1 MVGDRTTYHVWGWNH
16 PKLGSLAPTCL
27 MLHCDS
33 LPPDKLQL
41 QSTYS
46 SWKVD
51 GAVTLYW
58 FVSRSP
64 VLTYL
69 FGIGICAMYFDRGV
83 KFSEPASQ
91 LHLIFHDWFVWPAF
105 LGLGTCCAIN
115 ITNPKSPSPSYGL
128 TPTPTQQKR
137 FVTSTIFVR
146 PKKARKTGSCGAMTI
161 KISPGNWDRIPPK
174 KSGTGFHSHK
184 FPIHNSHKNL
194 FWVWE
199 SHSRISWGFWW
210 HGIGFSIAVWEAWGV
225 APGRSTKRRQ
235 VYDKSTLSGS
245 HRSEQKNMKV
255 VVAEAQKRKQQGFL

>member
-1 MVGDRTTYHVWGWNH
+1 MIGSKISKIKHLSYQATQSHLFLNLGHKWNMLENYGSKCSKISLCNGWWNTPDRTTYHVWGWNH

-115 ITNPKSPSPSYGL
+115 ITNPKSPSP
-128 TPTPTQQKR
+128 
-137 FVTSTIFVR
+137 
-146 PKKARKTGSCGAMTI
+146 
-161 KISPGNWDRIPPK
+161 W
-174 KSGTGFHSHK
+174 
-184 FPIHNSHKNL
+184 
-194 FWVWE
+194 
-199 SHSRISWGFWW
+199 
-210 HGIGFSIAVWEAWGV
+210 
-225 APGRSTKRRQ
+225 
-235 VYDKSTLSGS
+235 
-245 HRSEQKNMKV
+245 
-255 VVAEAQKRKQQGFL
+255 